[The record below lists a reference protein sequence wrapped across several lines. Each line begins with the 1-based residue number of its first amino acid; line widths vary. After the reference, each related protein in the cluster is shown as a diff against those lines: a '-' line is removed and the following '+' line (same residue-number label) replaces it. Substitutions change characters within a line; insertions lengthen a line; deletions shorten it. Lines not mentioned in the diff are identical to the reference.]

1 LKQKRLNHVEKYRR
15 YRIGD
20 FPDIQIKF
28 SELIAPLQAIAQ
40 RDSQVAM
47 ILFDSLFA

>member
-1 LKQKRLNHVEKYRR
+1 MSHVEKYRN

-28 SELIAPLQAIAQ
+28 SELIAPLQVLAQ

-47 ILFDSLFA
+47 MLFESIFALDF